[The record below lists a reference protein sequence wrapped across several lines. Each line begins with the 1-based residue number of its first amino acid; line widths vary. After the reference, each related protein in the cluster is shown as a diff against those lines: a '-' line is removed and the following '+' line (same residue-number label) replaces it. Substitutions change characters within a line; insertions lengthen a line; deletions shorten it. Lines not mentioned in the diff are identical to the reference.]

1 MEENVNNKTLKEK
14 IEEREKK
21 EKQAKKKVMKR
32 IFLIVIIL
40 LLCDQVTKILFINKD
55 ISIIQGILKFHTVQN
70 RGGAFG
76 IGQNSTFSFIVA
88 NIIVLGIIIKFISI
102 QANQIDKKT
111 GIALGMVLAG
121 GFSTSNF
128 DYYLYTGNDYWT
140 MSPYH
145 FNGYY
150 ASVLLVLSNGN
161 PFGSSGVFNSNGV
174 RPVINLKPNSLK
186 LGDGTA
192 TDPYRIE
199 WFF

>member
-121 GFSTSNF
+121 GFSNLVDRLFRGFVVDFIDISELINF
-128 DYYLYTGNDYWT
+128 PN
-140 MSPYH
+140 
-145 FNGYY
+145 FNLADIFIVLGWVSLALFFAIY
-150 ASVLLVLSNGN
+150 ANN
-161 PFGSSGVFNSNGV
+161 V
-174 RPVINLKPNSLK
+174 RMGKIKK
-186 LGDGTA
+186 EKD
-192 TDPYRIE
+192 DKIE
-199 WFF
+199 EI